1 MTIMENKVYLVQT
14 STYLYRHGVAYDTVY
29 RTRGV
34 YTDKAEA
41 ERVAR
46 TYDDYATSGFVT
58 EIELNKEYE
67 QL

>member
-1 MTIMENKVYLVQT
+1 MKNTIVYLVQT
-14 STYLYRHGVAYDTVY
+14 STYLFRHGVAYDTVY

-46 TYDDYATSGFVT
+46 AYDDYATSGFVT
-58 EIELNKEYE
+58 EIELNKAYG

>member
-1 MTIMENKVYLVQT
+1 MATMKNIVYLVQT
-14 STYLYRHGVAYDTVY
+14 STHLFRHGVTYDTVY

-46 TYDDYATSGFVT
+46 TYDDYATSGFVI
-58 EIELNKEYE
+58 ELELNKEYE

>member
-1 MTIMENKVYLVQT
+1 MAIMENKVYLVQT
-14 STYLYRHGVAYDTVY
+14 SIYLYRHGVACDTVY